1 MIDPES
7 FRQYF
12 VYLSPSGMYKNL
24 SETIDSEENKAQVNK
39 IDNRLTNLIEKL
51 KSNPTSYTKKIKNR
65 SNTLETVERN
75 LYFNQLNQQGQ
86 GLKNLTAS
94 QMLSR
99 LTITLAQL
107 KARNNSE
114 KL

>member
-39 IDNRLTNLIEKL
+39 IENRLTNLMKCSKVIPQVIEKRL
-51 KSNPTSYTKKIKNR
+51 KI
-65 SNTLETVERN
+65 E
-75 LYFNQLNQQGQ
+75 
-86 GLKNLTAS
+86 
-94 QMLSR
+94 
-99 LTITLAQL
+99 IT
-107 KARNNSE
+107 R
-114 KL
+114 

>member
-39 IDNRLTNLIEKL
+39 IENRLTNLRIGWL
-51 KSNPTSYTKKIKNR
+51 IW
-65 SNTLETVERN
+65 
-75 LYFNQLNQQGQ
+75 
-86 GLKNLTAS
+86 
-94 QMLSR
+94 
-99 LTITLAQL
+99 
-107 KARNNSE
+107 
-114 KL
+114 